1 MSETAFQSATDSLKA
16 IRDRRIS
23 SLELLELYIERYERL
38 NPKINAIVAT
48 DLENAR
54 ARAKAADEALDRGD
68 NWGPLHGLPIT
79 IKDSIEVVGMP
90 CTSGAPVLK
99 NHMPARNADVVQ
111 ILLDA
116 GAIIFGK
123 TNLPLYAQD
132 IQSYNEV
139 YGQTNNPW
147 DVTRIPG
154 GSSGGAAAA
163 LAAGLTPLE
172 IGSDIGGSIRNP
184 AHFCGVYGHKPT
196 FNIVPMRGHIP
207 PPPGIFPGDYS
218 MDGDIAVV
226 GPLARSVED
235 IELLMDLIV
244 GPDKPSQRAIRI
256 RLPKPRK
263 KNLKNYRIGLWI
275 DDPAFPV
282 DTVVIDRIQ
291 SVADELAKAGAKV
304 EDKRP
309 DIDFRRSHEVY
320 SNLLHS
326 VTSGGLPQE
335 IFEQAITEAQ
345 SLSENDRSPRAMWLR
360 GTTLTHR
367 RWVQMDYQRLIMR
380 QRWADFFEDFDVL
393 LCPVVS
399 VTAFPHD
406 HSEMFDRI
414 LKVNNKEQHYL
425 DALLPWAGLTCVAYL
440 PATVA
445 PAGLASDGLPVGVQ
459 IVGPYLEDRT
469 PIHVARLIE
478 DVIGGFAPPPGF
490 E

>member
-1 MSETAFQSATDSLKA
+1 MNVKK
-16 IRDRRIS
+16 
-23 SLELLELYIERYERL
+23 ERYERL

-54 ARAKAADEALDRGD
+54 ARAKAADEALDKGD

-147 DVTRIPG
+147 DVARIPG

-218 MDGDIAVV
+218 LDGDIAVV

-244 GPDKPSQRAIRI
+244 SPDKPRQRAIRI
-256 RLPKPRK
+256 KLPKPRK

-282 DTVVIDRIQ
+282 DTNVIDRIQ
-291 SVADELAKAGAKV
+291 SVADELAKAGARVK
-304 EDKRP
+304 DKRP
-309 DIDFRRSHEVY
+309 DIDFTRSHEVY

-335 IFEQAITEAQ
+335 IFEQAITESQ
-345 SLSENDRSPRAMWLR
+345 SLPENDKSPRSMWFR
-360 GTTLTHR
+360 GTTILHR
-367 RWVQMDYQRLIMR
+367 RWIQMDYQRLIMR
-380 QRWADFFEDFDVL
+380 QKWADFFEDFDVL

-406 HSEMFDRI
+406 HSEMFDRT
-414 LKVNNKEQHYL
+414 LKVNNKEQPYL

-459 IVGPYLEDRT
+459 IVGPYLEDHT
-469 PIHVARLIE
+469 PIHVAKLME

>member
-1 MSETAFQSATDSLKA
+1 MSETAFQSATNLLKA

-23 SLELLELYIERYERL
+23 SVELLELYIERYEKL
-38 NPKINAIVAT
+38 NPKINAVVAI

-54 ARAKAADEALDRGD
+54 ARAKAADEALNKGD

-147 DVTRIPG
+147 DVTRVPG

-218 MDGDIAVV
+218 LDGDIAVV

-235 IELLMDLIV
+235 IELVMDLIV
-244 GPDKPSQRAIRI
+244 SPDKPRQRAIRFK
-256 RLPKPRK
+256 LPKPRK

-291 SVADELAKAGAKV
+291 SVADKLAKAGARV

-335 IFEQAITEAQ
+335 IFEQAVTEAQ
-345 SLSENDRSPRAMWLR
+345 SLSENDKSPRSMWLR
-360 GTTLTHR
+360 GTTLLHR
-367 RWVQMDYQRLIMR
+367 RWIQMDYQRLIMR
-380 QRWADFFEDFDVL
+380 QKWADFFEDFDVL

-406 HSEMFDRI
+406 HSEFFDRT
-414 LKVNNKEQHYL
+414 LKVNNNER
-425 DALLPWAGLTCVAYL
+425 
-440 PATVA
+440 PASL
-445 PAGLASDGLPVGVQ
+445 G
-459 IVGPYLEDRT
+459 RT
-469 PIHVARLIE
+469 DLCCLSACNRCT
-478 DVIGGFAPPPGF
+478 GRFSPGRSPGWRTDCRSLS
-490 E
+490 

>member
-1 MSETAFQSATDSLKA
+1 MSETAFQSATNLLKA

-23 SLELLELYIERYERL
+23 SAELLELYIERYERL
-38 NPKINAIVAT
+38 NPKINAIIAT

-54 ARAKAADEALDRGD
+54 AQAKAADEALDRGD

-218 MDGDIAVV
+218 LDGDIAVV
-226 GPLARSVED
+226 GPLARSVDD

-244 GPDKPSQRAIRI
+244 GPDKPRQRAIRI
-256 RLPKPRK
+256 KLPKPRK

-282 DTVVIDRIQ
+282 DTNVIDRIQ
-291 SVADELAKAGAKV
+291 SVVDELAKAGASI
-304 EDKRP
+304 EDTRP
-309 DIDFRRSHEVY
+309 DIDFTRSHEIY
-320 SNLLHS
+320 SNLLNAAM
-326 VTSGGLPQE
+326 SGGLPQE
-335 IFEQAITEAQ
+335 IFEQVITEAQ
-345 SLSENDRSPRAMWLR
+345 SLSENDKSPRSMWLR
-360 GTTLTHR
+360 GITLLHR
-367 RWVQMDYQRLIMR
+367 KWVQMDYRRLIMR
-380 QRWADFFEDFDVL
+380 QKWADFFEDFDVL

-406 HSEMFDRI
+406 HSEFFDRT
-414 LKVNNKEQHYL
+414 LKVNNNEQSYL

-445 PAGLASDGLPVGVQ
+445 PAGLARDGLPVGVQ

-469 PIHVARLIE
+469 PIHVARLME
-478 DVIGGFAPPPGF
+478 EVIGGFTPPPGF

>member
-1 MSETAFQSATDSLKA
+1 MGERAFQSATDLLKA

-23 SLELLELYIERYERL
+23 SAELLELYIERYERL
-38 NPKINAIVAT
+38 NPKINAIVAS

-54 ARAKAADEALDRGD
+54 SRARAADEALHKGD
-68 NWGPLHGLPIT
+68 DWGPLHGLPIT

-132 IQSYNEV
+132 CQSYNEV

-147 DVTRIPG
+147 DVTRVPG

-218 MDGDIAVV
+218 LDGDIAVV
-226 GPLARSVED
+226 GPLARSIED

-244 GPDKPSQRAIRI
+244 GPDKPHQKAMRI

-263 KNLKNYRIGLWI
+263 KALKDYRIGLWI

-282 DTVVIDRIQ
+282 DTKVIDRIQ
-291 SVADELAKAGAKV
+291 SVADELAKAGARV

-335 IFEQAITEAQ
+335 IFEQVSTEAQ
-345 SLSENDRSPRAMWLR
+345 SLSENDKSPRSMWLR
-360 GTTLTHR
+360 GTTLLHR
-367 RWVQMDYQRLIMR
+367 RWIQMDYQRLIMR
-380 QRWADFFEDFDVL
+380 QKWADFFEDFDVL

-406 HSEMFDRI
+406 HSEFFDRT
-414 LKVNNKEQHYL
+414 LKVNNNEQPYL
-425 DALLPWAGLTCVAYL
+425 DTLLPWAGLTCVAYL

-469 PIHVARLIE
+469 SIHVARLME
-478 DVIGGFAPPPGF
+478 GVIGGFTPPPEF